1 MKAKTASSETAVLA
15 AERKLHN
22 TWVYIKR
29 QANQKGGE

>member
-22 TWVYIKR
+22 TSVSTTAGSR
-29 QANQKGGE
+29 NNR